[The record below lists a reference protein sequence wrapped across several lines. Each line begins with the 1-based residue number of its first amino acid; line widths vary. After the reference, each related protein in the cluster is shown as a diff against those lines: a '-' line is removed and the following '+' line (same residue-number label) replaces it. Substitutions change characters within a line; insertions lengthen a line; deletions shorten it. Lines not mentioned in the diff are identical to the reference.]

1 MPRLKQLFPIGALA
15 GALVAGACGES
26 TSPSAIDPVA
36 VASDVSG
43 LSTAFTAGVGFQSL
57 AALSAS
63 FALSAPAA
71 RLAPPALAL
80 SAPARGSSRAGVLE
94 LMRQLGARAPAAP
107 LALFPANVLGKTFVW
122 DTSGGGRYRMDS
134 TVTGAPAAGVR
145 FWLYY
150 VAAGSSRPSLPLL
163 PIGNLDLA
171 DQSTPQANTVGVKVL
186 YGDPRVAG
194 GKTLANYALNGVR
207 TTGSFTL
214 SASGYVVDTAGQ
226 QVTFSLSNALNTV
239 DSTLRI
245 YDTLSAAN
253 GARLWMQMVDSGTA
267 QSHSL
272 QLKDHY
278 QRGGQTVDVT
288 GTASET
294 PADSTFNVAFKFNGV
309 ALATLSGTAS
319 NPTFSGGSGQVLTGV
334 QEVGL
339 LAILGGFFD
348 IFEHAYVVFAPSPLV
363 FP

>member
-1 MPRLKQLFPIGALA
+1 MPRLKKLFPIGALA

-26 TSPSAIDPVA
+26 TSPSAVDPIA
-36 VASDVSG
+36 VATDVSG

-63 FALSAPAA
+63 FSLSAAAA
-71 RLAPPALAL
+71 RPAPPALAL
-80 SAPARGSSRAGVLE
+80 SAPGSSHAGVLA

-122 DTSGGGRYRMDS
+122 DTSGGGRYRMDA

-150 VAAGSSRPSLPLL
+150 VAAGSTKPSLPLL

-186 YGDPRVAG
+186 YGDPRAAG

-214 SASGYVVDTAGQ
+214 SASGYVVDTAGH

-253 GARLWMQMVDSGTA
+253 GARVWMQMVDSGTA
-267 QSHSL
+267 QSHTL
-272 QLKDHY
+272 QLQDHY
-278 QRGGQTVDVT
+278 QRGSQTVDVT

-319 NPTFSGGSGQVLTGV
+319 NPAFTGAGGQVVTGI

-348 IFEHAYVVFAPSPLV
+348 IFEHAYVVFAPSALV